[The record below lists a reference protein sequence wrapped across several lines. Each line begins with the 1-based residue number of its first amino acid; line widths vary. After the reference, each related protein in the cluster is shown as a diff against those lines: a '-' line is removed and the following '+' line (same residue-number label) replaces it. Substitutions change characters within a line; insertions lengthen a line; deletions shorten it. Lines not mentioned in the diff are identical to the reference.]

1 MKNYKNITWQEVL
14 ASEERCVIVQ
24 SYGYTEHSLFGGHF
38 EPFRRKRDISFEIDR
53 IWNTLDNQT
62 FHLEESPNNLDFLMD
77 SQGRIYLDDPDI
89 WARPDY

>member
-1 MKNYKNITWQEVL
+1 MMDCRVISWEEVKQT
-14 ASEERCVIVQ
+14 EERYVTVQ

-38 EPFRRKRDISFEIDR
+38 EPFRRKRNISFEINR

-62 FHLEESPNNLDFLMD
+62 FHLEESPNDLDFLMD
-77 SQGRIYLDDPDI
+77 SRGKIYLDDPDI